1 MRRLFLCTVSALML
15 SSVAE
20 AKVWMPQMFQNGM
33 VLQRNQTVNV
43 WGTADSNETVTVT
56 IRGKKY
62 TAVAGNDGKWSVQ
75 LPKMKAGGPYEMTVT
90 SANDNAETKISDV
103 MVGDVWLCSGQS
115 NIDVTVERVYPQY
128 RDEIDS
134 YSNDKIRLFR
144 VYTEYT
150 TTPQQDVKPTKW
162 NKVSKQS
169 AWQFSAVGYFL
180 AKRMFEK
187 TGVPQGI
194 ICNSLGG
201 SPIEAWIPL
210 DSVKQIPADYYDKYF
225 LYTDKEYVEA
235 QTKANQRANDVWFER
250 LNSTDPG
257 VKENWTAKDY
267 NDNAWK
273 TYNQYDNAWARQN
286 GKPVTGTIYMRQH
299 INIDKAHAGKKATL
313 LLGTLFDMDY
323 TYINGKQVGVTY
335 YQYPPRRYEIPEGL
349 LREGDNVI
357 TVKFVNKYGMAHFIK
372 EKPYKLV
379 FGDNDEMALSQ
390 QWKSRVGAV
399 MPEMLGGKVNTQNQ
413 PSVLYN
419 AMLKPVAPYNI
430 QGVVW
435 YQGESNTGDA
445 KNYGPMLRMLKNDW
459 RSQFNNPTLPFT
471 IVQLAN
477 FMEPS
482 DNPQQSG
489 WAELR
494 EQQRLEAEAD
504 NNAALAVAIDLGETV
519 DIHPLLKKD
528 VAKRC
533 ALAFENM
540 AWGKKN
546 LLSPKVVSVTV
557 DSDGNVTLTMDQE
570 MQAGDMNEF
579 ELAADDGKFHNAKA
593 TAAGKTITISCASV
607 KHPATVRYAW
617 KHNPIKAN
625 CRGLKNNLPASPF
638 EMKVN
643 N

>member
-1 MRRLFLCTVSALML
+1 MRRFLISAMAFFAC
-15 SSVAE
+15 SVMAE
-20 AKVWMPQMFQNGM
+20 AKIWMPQMFQNGM
-33 VLQRNQTVNV
+33 VMQRGQTVNV
-43 WGTADSNETVTVT
+43 WGTADKNETVTVEF
-56 IRGKKY
+56 RGKKY
-62 TAVAGNDGKWSVQ
+62 VATANGEGKWNVQ
-75 LPKMKAGGPYEMTVT
+75 LPKMKAGGPYVMTVS
-90 SANDNAETKISDV
+90 SANDNATTTISDV

-128 RDEIDS
+128 REEIDS
-134 YSNDKIRLFR
+134 YKNDKIRLFR
-144 VYTEYT
+144 VYTNFKTE
-150 TTPQQDVKPTKW
+150 PQQDVLPSQWKSL
-162 NKVSKQS
+162 SKQD

-180 AKRMFEK
+180 AKRMYEK

-201 SPIEAWIPL
+201 SPVEAWIPL
-210 DSVKQIPADYYDKYF
+210 DSVKQIPASYYDNYF

-250 LNSTDPG
+250 MNATDPG
-257 VKENWTAKDY
+257 VRENWTSNDY
-267 NDNAWK
+267 NDSSWQE
-273 TYNQYDNAWARQN
+273 YNQYDNAWAKQS
-286 GKPVTGTIYMRQH
+286 GKPVIGTIYMRQH
-299 INIDKAHAGKKATL
+299 INIDKAHAGKKAQL

-323 TYINGKQVGVTY
+323 TYINGRQVGVTY

-357 TVKFVNKYGMAHFIK
+357 TVKFVNKFGMAHFIK
-372 EKPYKLV
+372 EKPYKIV
-379 FGDNDEMALSQ
+379 FADDDEMALGQ
-390 QWKSRVGAV
+390 QWKSRVGVV

-419 AMLKPVAPYNI
+419 AMLLPVAPYNI

-459 RSQFNNPTLPFT
+459 RKQFRNPALPFT

-482 DNPQQSG
+482 EQPQQSG

-504 NNAALAVAIDLGETV
+504 NNAELTVAIDLGETV

-528 VAKRC
+528 VAERC
-533 ALAFENM
+533 GLAFENM
-540 AWGKKN
+540 VWGKKN
-546 LLSPKVVSVTV
+546 LLSPKVTASSA
-557 DSDGNVTLTMDQE
+557 DNSGNVILTMDQDL
-570 MQAGDMNEF
+570 QAGSINEF
-579 ELAADDGKFHNAKA
+579 ELAGADGIFHNAAA
-593 TAAGKTITISCASV
+593 TAKGKTVTVSCDAV
-607 KHPATVRYAW
+607 KQPVTVRYAW

-625 CRGLKNNLPASPF
+625 LRGQKNNLPASPF
-638 EMKVN
+638 EKKIEK
-643 N
+643 

>member
-1 MRRLFLCTVSALML
+1 MRRFLISAMAFFAC
-15 SSVAE
+15 SVMAE
-20 AKVWMPQMFQNGM
+20 AKIWMPQMFQNGM
-33 VLQRNQTVNV
+33 VMQRGQTVNV
-43 WGTADSNETVTVT
+43 WGTADKNETVTVEF
-56 IRGKKY
+56 RGKKY
-62 TAVAGNDGKWSVQ
+62 VATANGEGKWNVQ
-75 LPKMKAGGPYEMTVT
+75 LPKMKAGGPYVMTVS
-90 SANDNAETKISDV
+90 SANDNAVTTISDV

-128 RDEIDS
+128 REEIDS
-134 YSNDKIRLFR
+134 YKNDKIRLFR
-144 VYTEYT
+144 VYTNFKTE
-150 TTPQQDVKPTKW
+150 PQQDVLPSQWKSL
-162 NKVSKQS
+162 SKQD

-180 AKRMFEK
+180 AKRMYEK

-201 SPIEAWIPL
+201 SPVEAWIPL
-210 DSVKQIPADYYDKYF
+210 DSVKQIPANYYDNYF

-250 LNSTDPG
+250 MNATDPG
-257 VKENWTAKDY
+257 VKENWISNDY
-267 NDNAWK
+267 NDSSWQE
-273 TYNQYDNAWARQN
+273 YNQYDNAWAKQS
-286 GKPVTGTIYMRQH
+286 GKPVIGTIYMRQH
-299 INIDKAHAGKKATL
+299 ISIDKAHAGKKAQL

-323 TYINGKQVGVTY
+323 TYINGRQVGVTY

-357 TVKFVNKYGMAHFIK
+357 TVKFVNKFGMAHFIK
-372 EKPYKLV
+372 EKPYKIV
-379 FGDNDEMALSQ
+379 FADDDEMALGQ
-390 QWKSRVGAV
+390 QWKSRVGVV

-419 AMLKPVAPYNI
+419 AMLLPVAPYNI

-459 RSQFNNPTLPFT
+459 RKQFRNPALPFT

-482 DNPQQSG
+482 EQPQQSG

-504 NNAALAVAIDLGETV
+504 NNAELTVAIDLGETV

-528 VAKRC
+528 VAERC
-533 ALAFENM
+533 GLAFENM
-540 AWGKKN
+540 VWGKKN
-546 LLSPKVVSVTV
+546 LLSPKVTASSA
-557 DSDGNVTLTMDQE
+557 DNSGNVILTMDQDL
-570 MQAGDMNEF
+570 QAGSINEF
-579 ELAADDGKFHNAKA
+579 ELAGADGIFHNAAA
-593 TAAGKTITISCASV
+593 TAKGKTVTVSCDAV
-607 KHPATVRYAW
+607 KQPVTVRYAW

-625 CRGLKNNLPASPF
+625 LCGQKNNLPASPF
-638 EMKVN
+638 EKKIEK
-643 N
+643 